1 MSLRLGLRWY
11 QGVRGQRREDR
22 LLRRREVTYA
32 TELEVPVA
40 HLLHACLELLHTL
53 CHKSKESLEL
63 IDTNVE
69 HRVLRERFSLLEDP
83 HSLLWS
89 NLVSQ

>member
-1 MSLRLGLRWY
+1 MSLRWGLRWY
-11 QGVRGQRREDR
+11 QGERGQRREDR
-22 LLRRREVTYA
+22 LLRRGEVAYA

-40 HLLHACLELLHTL
+40 HLLHAGLELLHTL

-69 HRVLRERFSLLEDP
+69 HRVLRERFSLLKDP

-89 NLVSQ
+89 NIVSQ